1 MNLSQLIESI
11 PDEETCIKCGSC
23 RSVCP
28 TFNSAHREG
37 ASARGKLA
45 LIDAKF
51 HGEDDFGNVFL
62 KHLNECTLCGACY
75 DVCPKDVNTPE
86 LVMAARAEVVR
97 SGGLS
102 FFKRFVFRKV
112 FFWDNLMEL
121 GIRVASL
128 FQTLLFKKTAS
139 GEGQVSR
146 FSILPVIGK
155 GRLLPI
161 LPHKSFMQS
170 SVAVSHKN
178 PEVTKKIK
186 ASFFVGCGIN
196 YLVTNVGDATVNV
209 IEKAGGSV
217 FIPKGQ
223 LCCGMPAVASGD
235 FESARAL
242 ALRNIDIF
250 EKEDV
255 DFIVTSCASCGHNM
269 KENYKTLFEDENE
282 ETRKR
287 VEWYSSR
294 VMDITEFLVDELDYK
309 PTTDKADS
317 LFAGGAPVSY
327 PAVTYH
333 DPCHLGRGQ
342 GLKTQPRD
350 LIKSTGADLIEMDN
364 QSCCG
369 LGGGLVFENYDMTI
383 DISKK
388 KALSVKETG
397 AKVVA
402 TACPGC
408 MVQMR
413 DGLNKEKVDVE
424 VKHIVE
430 ML

>member
-1 MNLSQLIESI
+1 MNISELLKSI
-11 PDEETCIKCGSC
+11 PDEETCVKCGAC
-23 RSVCP
+23 RTVCP

-37 ASARGKLA
+37 ASARGKVA
-45 LIDAKF
+45 LIDAKYNKGSEF
-51 HGEDDFGNVFL
+51 GEVFL

-86 LVMAARAEVVR
+86 LVMATRANIVES
-97 SGGLS
+97 SGLG
-102 FFKRFVFRKV
+102 FIKWFVFRKV
-112 FFWDNLMEL
+112 FFWDGLMNL
-121 GIRVASL
+121 GTVAASY
-128 FQTLLFKKTAS
+128 FQSLLFKKTEN

-146 FSILPVIGK
+146 FSLLPVIGK

-161 LPHKSFMQS
+161 LPHKTFMQS
-170 SVAVSHKN
+170 HAAVSRKVEN
-178 PEVTKKIK
+178 SSDKIK

-217 FIPKGQ
+217 IVPEKQ

-242 ALRNIDIF
+242 ALRNVEIF

-269 KENYKTLFEDENE
+269 KENYIKLFEDEPE
-282 ETRKR
+282 VIRKR
-287 VEWYSSR
+287 VESYAGKVR
-294 VMDITEFLVDELDYK
+294 DITEFLVNTLDYK
-309 PTTDKADS
+309 PKGDG
-317 LFAGGAPVSY
+317 LFSDGAP
-327 PAVTYH
+327 VTYH

-342 GLKTQPRD
+342 GLKDEPRE
-350 LIKSTGADLIEMDN
+350 LIKSSGATLVEMEN

-383 DISKK
+383 DISRK
-388 KALSVKETG
+388 KAQSVRQTG
-397 AKVVA
+397 ASIVA

-408 MVQMR
+408 MVQMK
-413 DGLNKEKVDVE
+413 DGLNIEEVPVKVA
-424 VKHIVE
+424 HIVE
-430 ML
+430 LL